1 MSNTTNTTN
10 TTADVIFNPA
20 IHATDA
26 EGNPV
31 MRKDGTFAL
40 KRGRKAGSTVTT
52 TRSGFDVNAISAAYL
67 ARVMAAG
74 DLDAITA
81 FTAMTKGQRV
91 QFLTGTPEYTETVTA
106 KVIEDAA
113 AKINA
118 IIAAAGEEHYS
129 DIMRLVRLGA

>member
-1 MSNTTNTTN
+1 MSNTIITTD
-10 TTADVIFNPA
+10 TIFNPA

-52 TRSGFDVNAISAAYL
+52 TRSGFDVSAISAAYL

-91 QFLTGTPEYTETVTA
+91 QFLTKTPEYDETVTA

-113 AKINA
+113 VKINA

-129 DIMRLVRLGA
+129 AIMQLVRLGA

>member
-1 MSNTTNTTN
+1 MSNTTTD

-26 EGNPV
+26 DGNPV

-74 DLDAITA
+74 DLDAITS

-91 QFLTGTPEYTETVTA
+91 QFLTKTPEYDETVTA
-106 KVIEDAA
+106 KVVADAA

-129 DIMRLVRLGA
+129 AIMDKVRFGA

>member
-1 MSNTTNTTN
+1 MSNTT
-10 TTADVIFNPA
+10 DVIFNPA

-91 QFLTGTPEYTETVTA
+91 QFLTETPEYDETVTA
-106 KVIEDAA
+106 KVVADAA
-113 AKINA
+113 TKINA
-118 IIAAAGEEHYS
+118 ILDAAGEENYS
-129 DIMRLVRLGA
+129 AIMDLVRFGA